1 MSGHLDQAILS
12 ALIDNELSPDQ
23 LAVLN
28 EHLAQC
34 PSCTAAALSTS
45 MLKQATAQ
53 AGRSPAPS
61 AQFMGRLA
69 RASRHHAP
77 VRATAPHRLW
87 LDAAIAAALLLAS
100 IVYIATRHITRQ
112 HTLASLAHFALVSET
127 VDQHI
132 AALASSVPPGV
143 ISTDQHT
150 VKPWFQGKLPF
161 SFNLPGDL
169 PPDTV
174 LEGAN
179 LTYIR
184 NQPAAELLYRIH
196 KHRVSI
202 FVTESN
208 EAAEPFT
215 ADLAGFHVQSFTA
228 DHLQAVAV
236 SDVNPADLA
245 ALVRNFQQAQQTS
258 PPEH

>member
-1 MSGHLDQAILS
+1 MSDHLPPSVLN
-12 ALIDNELSPDQ
+12 ALIDNELSPAE
-23 LAVLN
+23 LARVN

-45 MLKQATAQ
+45 MLKQAAAQ
-53 AGRSPAPS
+53 AGRSHAPS
-61 AQFMGRLA
+61 AQFMDRLA
-69 RASRHHAP
+69 HHSHRTP
-77 VRATAPHRLW
+77 VAATTPHQHRLNW
-87 LDAAIAAALLLAS
+87 AIAAALALAS
-100 IVYIATRHITRQ
+100 VVYIATRHITRQ
-112 HTLASLAHFALVSET
+112 HTIASLAHSALVSEA

-132 AALASSVPPGV
+132 AALASTVPPGV

-161 SFNLPGDL
+161 SFNLPGTL
-169 PPDTV
+169 PPATV

-179 LTYIR
+179 LTYIG

-202 FVTESN
+202 FVTANN
-208 EAAEPFT
+208 EAAAPFT

-236 SDVNPADLA
+236 SDVNPTDLA
-245 ALVRNFQQAQQTS
+245 ALARDFQQAQQS
-258 PPEH
+258 SSSEH